1 VKVDEIRKEA
11 GYGGFRVVI
20 AGTLAMA
27 RCKTQ
32 IDVGFGDAVTP
43 APVNSIFPVLL
54 ADLPAPHLRTYPSY
68 TVIAEK
74 LHAIVVLGITNSRLK
89 DYFDLSVLLQR
100 EILDTDLLA
109 QAIKATFERRG
120 IAVSAAL
127 PIGLS
132 DEFADDP
139 TRQALWHAFLKR
151 NDLSSESLVVVVT
164 RLRAG
169 LVAVIKRAS
178 GW

>member
-1 VKVDEIRKEA
+1 
-11 GYGGFRVVI
+11 
-20 AGTLAMA
+20 MA
-27 RCKTQ
+27 RSKTQ

-100 EILDTDLLA
+100 EILDTDLLL
-109 QAIKATFERRG
+109 KPSRRP
-120 IAVSAAL
+120 SNAAASQYQL
-127 PIGLS
+127 PC
-132 DEFADDP
+132 
-139 TRQALWHAFLKR
+139 Q
-151 NDLSSESLVVVVT
+151 
-164 RLRAG
+164 
-169 LVAVIKRAS
+169 
-178 GW
+178 